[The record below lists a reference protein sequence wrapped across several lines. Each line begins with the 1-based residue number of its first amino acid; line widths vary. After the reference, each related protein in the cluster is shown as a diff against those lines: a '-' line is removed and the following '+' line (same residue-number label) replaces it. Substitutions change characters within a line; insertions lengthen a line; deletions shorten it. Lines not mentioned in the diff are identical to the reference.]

1 MLRSVRAL
9 LQFCTP
15 LPLGEPVEFEAFA
28 RRTWL
33 YPLAG
38 YVVGGITALLVFWI
52 PDAGIAAALSVAL
65 LLVLT
70 GGHHFDG
77 LLDFGDGLMA
87 HGGMERRIAAL
98 TDRQTGAGGLA
109 AGGAVLLCTFAGLSV
124 PGSIPWALIAGE
136 VGGKFSMLL
145 LTVAGRPCCEGM
157 HSYLH
162 GFARPRFFVYGI
174 ILCLPLLLLR
184 LPPAGLGVAAVLSV
198 TVPLAMLAVARRAF
212 GGVNGDV
219 VGAAGEI
226 TRAAVIMGIAISA
239 GIFIS

>member
-15 LPLGEPVEFEAFA
+15 LPLGEPEEFEAFA
-28 RRTWL
+28 CRTWL

-38 YVVGGITALLVFWI
+38 YVIGGIAALLVFWI
-52 PDAGIAAALSVAL
+52 PNHGIAAAISVAA

-70 GGHHFDG
+70 GAHHFDG
-77 LLDFGDGLMA
+77 LLDLGDGLMA
-87 HGGMERRIAAL
+87 HGGKERRIAAL
-98 TDRQTGAGGLA
+98 TDRQIGAGAVA
-109 AGGAVLLCTFAGLSV
+109 AGGAVLLCTYAGLSV

-157 HSYLH
+157 HAYLH
-162 GFARPRFFVYGI
+162 GFARPRFLIYGT
-174 ILCLPLLLLR
+174 ILCLPLLLLP
-184 LPPAGLGVAAVLSV
+184 LPPVGLVLTAVLSV
-198 TVPLAMLAVARRAF
+198 AVPLAMLAVAGRAF

-226 TRAAVIMGIAISA
+226 TRAAVILGIAISA
-239 GIFIS
+239 GLYIL